1 MDFKKG
7 NFPISEDY
15 YNNCLSIPIFPG
27 MKKNEVKYVIETIN
41 NLVRL

>member
-27 MKKNEVKYVIETIN
+27 MKKNEVKYVAKMIN
-41 NLVRL
+41 NVVRL